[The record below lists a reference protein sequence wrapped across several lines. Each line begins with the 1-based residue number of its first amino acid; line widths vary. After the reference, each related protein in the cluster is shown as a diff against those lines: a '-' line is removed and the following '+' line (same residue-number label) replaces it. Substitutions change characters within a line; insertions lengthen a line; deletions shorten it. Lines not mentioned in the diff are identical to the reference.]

1 VLDGTDRRPTRE
13 LWSRFH
19 RPFDAVEVFDAML
32 GLSRDV
38 VAQLA
43 GTRVAASPEA
53 ERLLA
58 RMPVISR
65 ALSTTVRSRPER
77 CYGEIRGPILWS
89 ETVAARGASAGAPD
103 LFVCST
109 PRRDHDTDENR
120 VLVAALGAIRVAARD
135 VDLLPSDAYDDE
147 VLRRARANGHRAGR
161 WMTAA
166 GLAAVPR
173 GRPSGREL
181 RRTRAGTRKSTYLP
195 AVEVLE
201 AAQEAL
207 TADDADAFCDRRT
220 RAQHAVLLGVLERVE
235 AATDRRRPLLARDG
249 VVRSGI
255 VSYHHPRRR
264 GDRRHLH
271 GVVVGDVL
279 VDVPDRLGDRRRDL
293 VEASLADRAD
303 GRRVVAALDD
313 DDLDRAVA
321 WALDGAQSPSEPA

>member
-1 VLDGTDRRPTRE
+1 MIDGTDRRPTRE
-13 LWSRFH
+13 LWARFH
-19 RPFDAVEVFDAML
+19 RPFDAIEVFDAML

-65 ALSTTVRSRPER
+65 ALNTTVRARPER

-120 VLVAALGAIRVAARD
+120 VLVAALTAIRTAARD

-147 VLRRARANGHRAGR
+147 VLRRARANGQRAAR
-161 WMTAA
+161 WMSTA
-166 GLAAVPR
+166 GLAAVSR

-181 RRTRAGTRKSTYLP
+181 RRTRAGTRKATYLP

-201 AAQEAL
+201 AMQESL
-207 TADDADAFCDRRT
+207 TADDAQAFCDRRT
-220 RAQHAVLLGVLERVE
+220 RAQHAVLLGVIERVE
-235 AATDRRRPLLARDG
+235 AVTGRRRPLLAREG
-249 VVRSGI
+249 SLRSGV
-255 VSYHHPRRR
+255 VSYHHPRLR
-264 GDRRHLH
+264 GDRTRLH

-279 VDVPDRLGDRRRDL
+279 VDVPDRLNDRRRDL

-303 GRRVVAALDD
+303 GRRVVAVLDD

-321 WALDGAQSPSEPA
+321 LALGVDQSPSDPP